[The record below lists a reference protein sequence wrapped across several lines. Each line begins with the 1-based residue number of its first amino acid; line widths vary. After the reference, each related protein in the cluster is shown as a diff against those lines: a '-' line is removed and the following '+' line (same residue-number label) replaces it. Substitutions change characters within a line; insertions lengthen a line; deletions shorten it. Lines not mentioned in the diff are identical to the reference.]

1 MNNNLNI
8 FNNNVIPIINIHS
21 LATQFNELFSK
32 AFKIDSFP
40 IKYQTTAKA
49 AISNLIGSISFFIGD
64 TIQKTQDHSLIHTP
78 KGTLYTA
85 IPGRSFFP
93 RGFIWD
99 EGFHQLVISEWN
111 HTLSME
117 IVRSWMNRIE
127 PSVVDI
133 SLFLLNRVI

>member
-1 MNNNLNI
+1 M
-8 FNNNVIPIINIHS
+8 
-21 LATQFNELFSK
+21 
-32 AFKIDSFP
+32 
-40 IKYQTTAKA
+40 
-49 AISNLIGSISFFIGD
+49 IGSISFFIGD
-64 TIQKTQDHSLIHTP
+64 TIQKTQDNSLIHIP

-111 HTLSME
+111 QSLSME

>member
-1 MNNNLNI
+1 M
-8 FNNNVIPIINIHS
+8 
-21 LATQFNELFSK
+21 
-32 AFKIDSFP
+32 
-40 IKYQTTAKA
+40 
-49 AISNLIGSISFFIGD
+49 IGSISFFIGD
-64 TIQKTQDHSLIHTP
+64 TIQKKQDNSLIHTP

-111 HTLSME
+111 QSLSME

-133 SLFLLNRVI
+133 SFFLLNRVI